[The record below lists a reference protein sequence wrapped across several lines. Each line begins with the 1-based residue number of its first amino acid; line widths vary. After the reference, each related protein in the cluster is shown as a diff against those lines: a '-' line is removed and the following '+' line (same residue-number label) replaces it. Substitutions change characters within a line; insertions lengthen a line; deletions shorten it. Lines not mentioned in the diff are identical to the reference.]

1 MSLIFSFIL
10 KEFLQFKRDKRMFSV
25 ILIAPVFQLV
35 FLGYAANLDVQN
47 IKTVVWDQNK
57 SSTSREY
64 LDAYQKSGYFS
75 IENYATSY
83 EEMSALID
91 NGKALLGIVITPDFE
106 KNIYGNKSAEV
117 QLIFDGSD
125 GNKTSIAAGYTQS
138 INQSYANKI
147 ITNLMERTGGK
158 NSPVSKIPVFTAVT
172 RAWYNPD
179 LSTRNYMLPGI
190 VGMLIMV
197 VTINLTSLAIVKE
210 KEIGTFEQLIV
221 TPLKPYQIIIGKL
234 VPFSIIGFVSVTIVI
249 TVMRF
254 WFGIQVKGSV
264 PLLYFAAF
272 LFMLSTLG
280 LGLFVSTI
288 SKTQQQASMTS
299 FFGVMMPM
307 IYLSGFTFSIENMP
321 VVIQY
326 ITYVIPLRYFITIV
340 RGIILKGIGFES
352 LLPEFGAL
360 LIFGIVILTLSSLRF
375 RKKLE

>member
-1 MSLIFSFIL
+1 MNLIFNFII
-10 KEFLQFKRDKRMFSV
+10 KEFLQFKRDKRMFVV
-25 ILIAPVFQLV
+25 ILIAPVIQLL
-35 FLGYAANLDVQN
+35 FLGYAANLDIKN

-64 LDAYQKSGYFS
+64 INGFSKSGYFS
-75 IENYATSY
+75 VDYYVSGY
-83 EEMSALID
+83 DEMTTLID
-91 NGKALLGIVITPDFE
+91 NGDAVVGIVIPPDFE
-106 KNIYGNKSAEV
+106 KNIYGRKTAEV
-117 QLIFDGSD
+117 QFIFDGSD
-125 GNKTSIAAGYTQS
+125 GNKASIAAGYSQS
-138 INQSYANKI
+138 INLTYSANV
-147 ITNLMERTGGK
+147 ITENIQRLGSV
-158 NSPVSKIPVFTAVT
+158 NSSMSKVPAFEADT

-179 LSTRNYMLPGI
+179 LTTRNYMLPGI

-234 VPFSIIGFVSVTIVI
+234 VPFSLIGFVSVTIVM
-249 TVMRF
+249 TVMRY
-254 WFGIQVKGSV
+254 WFGIPVRGSV
-264 PLLYFAAF
+264 LLLYGAAF

-307 IYLSGFTFSIENMP
+307 IYLSGFSFPIENMP

-326 ITYVIPLRYFITIV
+326 ITYLIPLRYFIIIV
-340 RGIILKGIGFES
+340 RGIILKGIGFDH
-352 LLPEFGAL
+352 LINEFAAL
-360 LIFGIVILTLSSLRF
+360 LIFGIVILLLSSLRF
-375 RKKLE
+375 QKKLE